1 MESKHRMYVLYITD
15 HGVRSPFGLPC
26 VKNIKE
32 NYIHLTR
39 GKGWVIYNERI
50 ISPKLEPEEQ
60 FLCFKSLK
68 I

>member
-1 MESKHRMYVLYITD
+1 MVCALPLGCLVFKISKKITSTCP
-15 HGVRSPFGLPC
+15 G
-26 VKNIKE
+26 
-32 NYIHLTR
+32 